1 MDRIIFKHTQTKNK
15 INMKTYFIISLLLIT
30 SVVYSQKNNTAIAEV
45 KNNEVSVK
53 LHKLLDFTN
62 PDTKPKDGNKFIV
75 AEITLENLSNKIIAM
90 GSEYTMSIT
99 VKDANGNEY
108 RSGLK
113 GAGIV
118 SSYLIKT
125 KTYEQDQAANKL
137 SYEATFPAK
146 TKAKSLLCGFEI
158 PKDAKVVS
166 FGVKKKNLW
175 STIK

>member
-1 MDRIIFKHTQTKNK
+1 
-15 INMKTYFIISLLLIT
+15 MKTYFIIFLLFIASLG
-30 SVVYSQKNNTAIAEV
+30 YSQKNNPVIAEV

-53 LHKLLDFTN
+53 LHQVLDFTN
-62 PDTKPKDGNKFIV
+62 FSTKPKDGNKFIV
-75 AEITLENLSNKIIAM
+75 AEITLENLSSKTVAM

-99 VKDANGNEY
+99 IKDADGNEY

-118 SSYLIKT
+118 SSYLT
-125 KTYEQDQAANKL
+125 KNTNYKQDQAANKL
-137 SYEATFPAK
+137 AYEENFPAK

-158 PKDAKVVS
+158 PKDAKIVS

>member
-1 MDRIIFKHTQTKNK
+1 
-15 INMKTYFIISLLLIT
+15 MKTFFVIFFLIVTSLG
-30 SVVYSQKNNTAIAEV
+30 YSQKNNPVIAEV
-45 KNNEVSVK
+45 KNSEVSVK
-53 LHKLLDFTN
+53 LHQLLDFAN
-62 PDTKPKDGNKFIV
+62 PDSKPKDGNRFIV
-75 AEITLENLSNKIIAM
+75 AEITLENLSKKTVAM

-99 VKDANGNEY
+99 IKDANGNEY

-125 KTYEQDQAANKL
+125 KSYKQDQAANKL
-137 SYEATFPAK
+137 AYEEKFPVK

-158 PKDAKVVS
+158 PKDAKIVS

>member
-1 MDRIIFKHTQTKNK
+1 
-15 INMKTYFIISLLLIT
+15 MKTLASILLLTIFAFVSFAQNSGTIT
-30 SVVYSQKNNTAIAEV
+30 EV
-45 KNNEVSVK
+45 KNSEVSVK

-62 PDTKPKDGNKFIV
+62 SGSKPKDGNKFVV
-75 AEITLENLSNKIIAM
+75 AEITLENLTDKAVAM

-99 VKDANGNEY
+99 IKDANGNEY

-118 SSYLIKT
+118 SSYIT
-125 KTYEQDQAANKL
+125 KNPKYNQDQAANKL
-137 SYEATFPAK
+137 AYEDKFPAK

-158 PKDAKVVS
+158 PKDAKIIS

>member
-1 MDRIIFKHTQTKNK
+1 
-15 INMKTYFIISLLLIT
+15 MKTYFIIFLLFIT
-30 SVVYSQKNNTAIAEV
+30 SLGYSQKNNPVIAEV

-53 LHKLLDFTN
+53 LHQILDFTN
-62 PDTKPKDGNKFIV
+62 FSTKSKDGNKFIV
-75 AEITLENLSNKIIAM
+75 AEITLENLSSKTVAM

-99 VKDANGNEY
+99 IKDANGNEY

-118 SSYLIKT
+118 SSYLT
-125 KTYEQDQAANKL
+125 KNQNYKQDQTANKL
-137 SYEATFPAK
+137 AYEENFPAK

-158 PKDAKVVS
+158 PKDAKIVS

-175 STIK
+175 SEIKK

>member
-1 MDRIIFKHTQTKNK
+1 MKTHFIIFFLFVTAFT
-15 INMKTYFIISLLLIT
+15 
-30 SVVYSQKNNTAIAEV
+30 YSQKNNSVIAEV
-45 KNNEVSVK
+45 KSSEVSVK
-53 LHKLLDFTN
+53 LHQLLDFTN
-62 PDTKPKDGNKFIV
+62 PDAKPKDENKFIV
-75 AEITLENLSNKIIAM
+75 AEITLENFSAKAVAM

-99 VKDANGNEY
+99 IKDANGNEY

-118 SSYLIKT
+118 SSYLIKN
-125 KTYEQDQAANKL
+125 KSYQQDQAANKL
-137 SYEATFPAK
+137 SYDENFPAK

-158 PKDAKVVS
+158 PKDAKIVS

>member
-1 MDRIIFKHTQTKNK
+1 
-15 INMKTYFIISLLLIT
+15 MKTFLLTILLTIS
-30 SVVYSQKNNTAIAEV
+30 SVLSFSQKNNSVIAEV
-45 KNNEVSVK
+45 KNAEVSVK
-53 LHKLLDFTN
+53 LHKVLDFTN
-62 PDTKPKDGNKFIV
+62 FSTKPKDGNRFVV
-75 AEITLENLSNKIIAM
+75 AEITLENLTDKTIAM

-118 SSYLIKT
+118 SSYLT
-125 KTYEQDQAANKL
+125 KNQSYKQDQAANKL
-137 SYEATFPAK
+137 AYDEKFPAK

-158 PKDAKVVS
+158 PKEAKIVS
-166 FGVKKKNLW
+166 FGIKKKNLW

>member
-1 MDRIIFKHTQTKNK
+1 
-15 INMKTYFIISLLLIT
+15 MKTYFIILLLVFT
-30 SVVYSQKNNTAIAEV
+30 SAAYSQKNNPVIAEV
-45 KNNEVSVK
+45 KNSEVSIK
-53 LHKLLDFTN
+53 LHQLLDFTN
-62 PDTKPKDGNKFIV
+62 PDTKPKDGNRFIV
-75 AEITLENLSNKIIAM
+75 AEITLENFSNKAVAM

-99 VKDANGNEY
+99 VKDASGNEY

-118 SSYLIKT
+118 SSYLIKNT
-125 KTYEQDQAANKL
+125 NYKQDQSANKL
-137 SYEATFPAK
+137 SYDENFPAK

-158 PKDAKVVS
+158 PKDAKIVS

>member
-1 MDRIIFKHTQTKNK
+1 
-15 INMKTYFIISLLLIT
+15 MKTFIAIFLVT
-30 SVVYSQKNNTAIAEV
+30 VFTCVPFAQNNGTIAEV
-45 KNNEVSVK
+45 KNSEVSVK
-53 LHKLLDFTN
+53 LHVLLDFTN
-62 PDTKPKDGNKFIV
+62 PGSKPKDGNKFVV
-75 AEITLENLSNKIIAM
+75 AEITLENLTDKTVAM

-99 VKDANGNEY
+99 IKDVNGNEY

-118 SSYLIKT
+118 SSYVT
-125 KTYEQDQAANKL
+125 KNPSYKQDQAANKL
-137 SYEATFPAK
+137 AYEEKFPAK

-158 PKDAKVVS
+158 PKDAKIVS

>member
-1 MDRIIFKHTQTKNK
+1 
-15 INMKTYFIISLLLIT
+15 MKTFFVIFFLIIASLG
-30 SVVYSQKNNTAIAEV
+30 YSQKNNPVIAEV
-45 KNNEVSVK
+45 KNSEVSIK
-53 LHKLLDFTN
+53 LHQLLDFTN
-62 PDTKPKDGNKFIV
+62 PDSKPKDGNRFIV
-75 AEITLENLSNKIIAM
+75 AEITLENLSKKAVAM

-99 VKDANGNEY
+99 IKDANGNEY

-118 SSYLIKT
+118 SSYLIKN
-125 KTYEQDQAANKL
+125 KTYKQDQAANKL
-137 SYEATFPAK
+137 SYDENFPVK

-175 STIK
+175 SEIKK

>member
-1 MDRIIFKHTQTKNK
+1 
-15 INMKTYFIISLLLIT
+15 MKTLASILLLTIFAFVSFAQNSGTIT
-30 SVVYSQKNNTAIAEV
+30 EV
-45 KNNEVSVK
+45 KNSEVSVK

-62 PDTKPKDGNKFIV
+62 SGSKPKDGNKFVV
-75 AEITLENLSNKIIAM
+75 AEITLENLTDKAVAM

-99 VKDANGNEY
+99 IKDAGGNEY

-118 SSYLIKT
+118 SSYIT
-125 KTYEQDQAANKL
+125 KNTGYKQDQTANKL
-137 SYEATFPAK
+137 AYEDNFPAK

-158 PKDAKVVS
+158 PKDAKIVS

>member
-1 MDRIIFKHTQTKNK
+1 
-15 INMKTYFIISLLLIT
+15 MKTYIIVFLLAVTASL
-30 SVVYSQKNNTAIAEV
+30 YSQKNNSVIAEV
-45 KNNEVSVK
+45 KSSEVSVK
-53 LHKLLDFTN
+53 LHQLLDFTN
-62 PDTKPKDGNKFIV
+62 PDLKPKDGQKFVV
-75 AEITLENLSNKIIAM
+75 AEITLENFSSKAVAM

-99 VKDANGNEY
+99 IKDDKGNEY

-118 SSYLIKT
+118 SSYLIKN
-125 KTYEQDQAANKL
+125 KSYQQDQSANKL
-137 SYEATFPAK
+137 SYDENFPAK

-158 PKDAKVVS
+158 PQNAKIVS